1 MTYSEIS
8 TAVAKLIKKYDERDP
23 FRLCRAMGI
32 KLLSQPMG
40 KDPDAV
46 KGFFMESNRIRV
58 IVINS
63 DLPEI
68 IQRIIGAHEL
78 CHAEYHRRCG
88 IHAFHEVALF
98 DQTSEFEKDANLFAA
113 ELLLEDGEVLDA
125 LNRDTTFFSA
135 AAVLLVPAELLD
147 FKFRVMKWKGFKMIE
162 PPISARSN
170 FMRDMEIPED
180 ADYYS

>member
-1 MTYSEIS
+1 MTYAEIS
-8 TAVAKLIKKYDERDP
+8 ESVAKLIKKYDERDP

-32 KLLSQPMG
+32 KLIFQAMG
-40 KDPDAV
+40 KAPDAV
-46 KGFFMESNRIRV
+46 KGFFLESKRIRTITV
-58 IVINS
+58 NS
-63 DLPEI
+63 DLPQI
-68 IQRIIGAHEL
+68 IQRIIVAHEI
-78 CHAEYHRRCG
+78 CHAEFHRKSG

-162 PPISARSN
+162 PPIAARSN
-170 FMRDMEIPED
+170 FMRDMQIPED
-180 ADYYS
+180 GDFYS

>member
-8 TAVAKLIKKYDERDP
+8 TAVAKLIKKYDERNP

-32 KLLSQPMG
+32 KLIFQPMG
-40 KDPDAV
+40 TAPDAV
-46 KGFFMESNRIRV
+46 KGFFLEKNRIRV

-78 CHAEYHRRCG
+78 CHAEFHRKSG
-88 IHAFHEVALF
+88 IHAFHEVTLF

-113 ELLLEDGEVLDA
+113 ELLLEDKEVLDV
-125 LNRDTTFFSA
+125 LNQDTTFFSA
-135 AAVLLVPAELLD
+135 AAMLLVPAELLD

-162 PPISARSN
+162 PPINARSN
-170 FMRDMEIPED
+170 FMKDMEIPED
-180 ADYYS
+180 ADYYN

>member
-1 MTYSEIS
+1 LTYSEIS
-8 TAVAKLIKKYDERDP
+8 TAVAKLIKKYDERNP

-32 KLLSQPMG
+32 KLIFQPMG
-40 KDPDAV
+40 TAPDAV
-46 KGFFMESNRIRV
+46 KGFFLKKNRIRV

-78 CHAEYHRRCG
+78 CHAEFHRKSG
-88 IHAFHEVALF
+88 IHAFHEVTLF

-113 ELLLEDGEVLDA
+113 ELLLEDKEVLDV
-125 LNRDTTFFSA
+125 LNQDTTFFSA
-135 AAVLLVPAELLD
+135 AAMLLVPAELLD

-162 PPISARSN
+162 PPINARSN
-170 FMRDMEIPED
+170 FMKDMEIPED
-180 ADYYS
+180 ADYYN